1 MFQIDGEDTGK
12 RRERRTGVSSEVKLW
27 ASIVHWG
34 GGSDCGVETHGCFFF
49 CFNSFCLL
57 ISLISCKNTFELS
70 I

>member
-49 CFNSFCLL
+49 V
-57 ISLISCKNTFELS
+57 S
-70 I
+70 IAFVC